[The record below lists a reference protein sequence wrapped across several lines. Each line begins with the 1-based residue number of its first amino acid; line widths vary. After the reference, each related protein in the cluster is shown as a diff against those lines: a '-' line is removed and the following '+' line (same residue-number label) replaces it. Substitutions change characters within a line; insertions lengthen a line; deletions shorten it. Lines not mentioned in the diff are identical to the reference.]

1 MSICSNC
8 VGPII
13 VAGLEYCPLA
23 ICTDNLDY
31 LQISERDRV
40 QKCTRP
46 FYDNLNIF
54 IRAAKLV
61 QARSGEISAEGV
73 TFTKTSGGGTI
84 LGWVLLD
91 LTPR

>member
-1 MSICSNC
+1 MDLSTNEK
-8 VGPII
+8 
-13 VAGLEYCPLA
+13 L
-23 ICTDNLDY
+23 
-31 LQISERDRV
+31 
-40 QKCTRP
+40 
-46 FYDNLNIF
+46 DNLNIF

-91 LTPR
+91 QTPQ